1 MERELDA
8 TDALVKAALVKQRER
23 IAVLERRSTTSFML
37 VAVAGVLITAVIGIT
52 VLLSI
57 RRSLRS
63 GVAYAEAVERGEF
76 DATIEHPNNE
86 VGTLT
91 HAIENMKI
99 SLVAKM
105 TGMQELEHTLL
116 ESEERFR
123 AVFEG
128 AADGIFLL
136 APDGTIRFVNAAM
149 ADMHGYTVEEML
161 SMDLAALDSPETA
174 RLAPERLQR
183 IFAGEPMTFEVEH
196 FCKNGQL
203 VPIEVTANLVVA
215 GEETYVLGFHRDISE
230 RKQAEARL
238 AQSLSSIIEVVGQVV
253 ETRDPYTAGHERRV
267 SQLAMRIAEEMGLPA
282 DEIEAIRIA
291 ALIHDVGKISVPAE
305 ILSRPGELTV
315 MEFDLI
321 KEHAEA
327 GYRILASANMEA
339 PISEMVYQH
348 HERCDGSG
356 YPRGLRED
364 ELLVG
369 AKVLAVADV
378 VEAMSSHRPYRA
390 AIGVEPA
397 LAEVERGAGQLF
409 DAAVVETCLTI
420 FREQGFVFTDA

>member
-1 MERELDA
+1 M
-8 TDALVKAALVKQRER
+8 
-23 IAVLERRSTTSFML
+23 
-37 VAVAGVLITAVIGIT
+37 
-52 VLLSI
+52 
-57 RRSLRS
+57 
-63 GVAYAEAVERGEF
+63 
-76 DATIEHPNNE
+76 
-86 VGTLT
+86 
-91 HAIENMKI
+91 
-99 SLVAKM
+99 
-105 TGMQELEHTLL
+105 
-116 ESEERFR
+116 
-123 AVFEG
+123 
-128 AADGIFLL
+128 
-136 APDGTIRFVNAAM
+136 
-149 ADMHGYTVEEML
+149 
-161 SMDLAALDSPETA
+161 
-174 RLAPERLQR
+174 
-183 IFAGEPMTFEVEH
+183 
-196 FCKNGQL
+196 
-203 VPIEVTANLVVA
+203 
-215 GEETYVLGFHRDISE
+215 
-230 RKQAEARL
+230 
-238 AQSLSSIIEVVGQVV
+238 

-409 DAAVVETCLTI
+409 DAVVVETCLRI